1 MGFFNL
7 PLRRY
12 LSSLE
17 GKSLDLLLKEEE
29 GRIIGR
35 GVYSN
40 FFLTTLQSLRD
51 LLLITKDCWSFNKFL
66 SSMKIIVLIIDF
78 KRYLV
83 NIFFVYF

>member
-1 MGFFNL
+1 M
-7 PLRRY
+7 
-12 LSSLE
+12 
-17 GKSLDLLLKEEE
+17 EEE
-29 GRIIGR
+29 FIGTFK
-35 GVYSN
+35 
-40 FFLTTLQSLRD
+40 FFFKSLRD